1 MERDVFIQPNHLI
14 SEEAKMYCNTLRDF
28 VDKPSQFTVCPN
40 TAYDSVL
47 TITTAL
53 YVTPGDYWFRLE
65 QYLEDGYRGSGWIRI
80 SVTH

>member
-40 TAYDSVL
+40 MAYDSVL

-53 YVTPGDYWFRLE
+53 YVTPAITGSDWNSIWKTDTGVVVGLE
-65 QYLEDGYRGSGWIRI
+65 SA
-80 SVTH
+80 